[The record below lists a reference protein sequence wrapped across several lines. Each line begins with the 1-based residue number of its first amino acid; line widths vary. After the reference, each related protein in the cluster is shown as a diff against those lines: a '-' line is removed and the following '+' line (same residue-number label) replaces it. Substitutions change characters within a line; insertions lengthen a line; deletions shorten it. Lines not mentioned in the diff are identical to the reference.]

1 MFKEKSSKKK
11 YISDNNEVFTLDAMH
26 NNIIKKFELTNKDK
40 ENYKI
45 LLLDLEAQSNL
56 IMENIETYKS
66 IHTNDKEY
74 VNNLWTSNIIIRE
87 KIIELKNNIKE
98 LDSYNEVE
106 YYKNTSYILFQYYD
120 TVEKQSNISNTHT
133 SISNG
138 ICISSSELLSRQ
150 PKIYKNDSKK
160 KRSSVSATTINV
172 LDALNNLNMEN
183 NLISD
188 NKRHEHIDNNKSNNC
203 LNSPYSFSNFSN
215 FSNFT
220 NFTNF
225 NSPQNLNPNTSATNY
240 QNNENNQNNQNIY
253 NYSNSIS
260 SVKENMI
267 DKSSLVDKYMSIINK
282 KYVRNVEEEDI
293 EICKNCKNQMTCL
306 QHDAIIICNIC
317 GYQELLLVEQ
327 NRPILKQNTKD
338 TSHFSYKRI
347 NHFREWCNQVQG
359 KESTDIPDEIFEKI
373 LTEIKKEK
381 IVDTKTITY
390 NKMRDILKRLRINK
404 YYEHIN
410 YIINRI
416 NGIPTPQFSQE
427 LEDKLCN
434 MFRNI
439 QAPFLKHCPKDRKN
453 FLSYSYVLYKFFQI
467 LGLNEYL
474 KYFPLLKSRE
484 KLYVQDQIWKKICL
498 ELNYEIIPSL

>member
-40 ENYKI
+40 ENCKV
-45 LLLDLEAQSNL
+45 LLSDFEVQSNL
-56 IMENIETYKS
+56 IMKNIEAFKN
-66 IHTNDKEY
+66 IQDNKEHI
-74 VNNLWTSNIIIRE
+74 NSLWTSNIIIRE

-98 LDSYNEVE
+98 LESYNEIE

-138 ICISSSELLSRQ
+138 VCISSSELLSRQ

-172 LDALNNLNMEN
+172 LDALNNLNAEQPLFN
-183 NLISD
+183 GGSSSGATKVSD
-188 NKRHEHIDNNKSNNC
+188 NKQDSCHITPNVLVANANNTYEYSNN
-203 LNSPYSFSNFSN
+203 S
-215 FSNFT
+215 
-220 NFTNF
+220 
-225 NSPQNLNPNTSATNY
+225 
-240 QNNENNQNNQNIY
+240 
-253 NYSNSIS
+253 
-260 SVKENMI
+260 KEHNVI

-381 IVDTKTITY
+381 IIDAKTITY
-390 NKMRDILKRLRINK
+390 TKMRDILKRLRINK

-484 KLYVQDQIWKKICL
+484 KLYVQDQIWKKICI

>member
-26 NNIIKKFELTNKDK
+26 NNIIKRFELTNKDK

-45 LLLDLEAQSNL
+45 LLGDLELQSNL
-56 IMENIETYKS
+56 IMANIETFRS
-66 IHTNDKEY
+66 LQDREY
-74 VNNLWTSNIIIRE
+74 VNNLWTSNILIRE

-98 LDSYNEVE
+98 LESYNEIE

-120 TVEKQSNISNTHT
+120 TVEKQSNISNTHA

-138 ICISSSELLSRQ
+138 VCISSSELLSRQ

-172 LDALNNLNMEN
+172 LDALNNLNTDN
-183 NLISD
+183 SCGGNRQGKYGHSD
-188 NKRHEHIDNNKSNNC
+188 
-203 LNSPYSFSNFSN
+203 
-215 FSNFT
+215 
-220 NFTNF
+220 
-225 NSPQNLNPNTSATNY
+225 TSSS
-240 QNNENNQNNQNIY
+240 NIY
-253 NYSNSIS
+253 
-260 SVKENMI
+260 SVPKENMI

-416 NGIPTPQFSQE
+416 NGIPTPQFSQD

-484 KLYVQDQIWKKICL
+484 KLYVQDQIWKKICV

>member
-45 LLLDLEAQSNL
+45 LLCDLELQSNL
-56 IMENIETYKS
+56 IMENIETFKN
-66 IHTNDKEY
+66 IQDKEY
-74 VNNLWTSNIIIRE
+74 INNLWTSNIIIRE

-98 LDSYNEVE
+98 LDSYNEIE

-120 TVEKQSNISNTHT
+120 TVEKQSNISNTHA

-172 LDALNNLNMEN
+172 LDALNNLNIEN

-188 NKRHEHIDNNKSNNC
+188 NKQNKNSDLNNTYDYSANKDN
-203 LNSPYSFSNFSN
+203 
-215 FSNFT
+215 
-220 NFTNF
+220 
-225 NSPQNLNPNTSATNY
+225 
-240 QNNENNQNNQNIY
+240 I
-253 NYSNSIS
+253 
-260 SVKENMI
+260 I

>member
-40 ENYKI
+40 EGFKI
-45 LLLDLEAQSNL
+45 LLQDLEAQSNL
-56 IMENIETYKS
+56 IMENIEIRKNIQS
-66 IHTNDKEY
+66 IDKDREY
-74 VNNLWTSNIIIRE
+74 MNSLWTSNIIIRE

-120 TVEKQSNISNTHT
+120 TVEKQSNISNTHA

-138 ICISSSELLSRQ
+138 VCISASELLSRQ

-172 LDALNNLNMEN
+172 LDALNNLNTEN
-183 NLISD
+183 NSTSD
-188 NKRHEHIDNNKSNNC
+188 SDKSGDTGIGNNVNAID
-203 LNSPYSFSNFSN
+203 
-215 FSNFT
+215 
-220 NFTNF
+220 
-225 NSPQNLNPNTSATNY
+225 
-240 QNNENNQNNQNIY
+240 
-253 NYSNSIS
+253 YSN
-260 SVKENMI
+260 SVKENAI

-293 EICKNCKNQMTCL
+293 EICKNCKNHMTCL

>member
-1 MFKEKSSKKK
+1 
-11 YISDNNEVFTLDAMH
+11 MH

-40 ENYKI
+40 EGYKI
-45 LLLDLEAQSNL
+45 LLQDLEAQSNL
-56 IMENIETYKS
+56 IMENIEARS
-66 IHTNDKEY
+66 IDKDKDKDKEY
-74 VNNLWTSNIIIRE
+74 MNSLWTSNIIIRE

-98 LDSYNEVE
+98 LESYNEVE

-138 ICISSSELLSRQ
+138 VCISASELLSRQ

-172 LDALNNLNMEN
+172 LDALNNLNTEN
-183 NLISD
+183 NLNVSSD
-188 NKRHEHIDNNKSNNC
+188 DNSC
-203 LNSPYSFSNFSN
+203 TDNSKTGETGICDSK
-215 FSNFT
+215 
-220 NFTNF
+220 
-225 NSPQNLNPNTSATNY
+225 
-240 QNNENNQNNQNIY
+240 
-253 NYSNSIS
+253 
-260 SVKENMI
+260 SVKETAI

-293 EICKNCKNQMTCL
+293 EICKNCKNHMTCL

>member
-40 ENYKI
+40 ENCKI
-45 LLLDLEAQSNL
+45 LLYDFELQSNL
-56 IMENIETYKS
+56 IMQNIEAFKNIQDS
-66 IHTNDKEY
+66 KEHI
-74 VNNLWTSNIIIRE
+74 NSLWTSNIIIRE
-87 KIIELKNNIKE
+87 KIIELKNNIKDLE
-98 LDSYNEVE
+98 MYNEIE

-120 TVEKQSNISNTHT
+120 TVEKQSNISNTHA
-133 SISNG
+133 SISKG
-138 ICISSSELLSRQ
+138 VCISSSELLSRQ

-172 LDALNNLNMEN
+172 LDALNNLNAVPSLVSN
-183 NLISD
+183 NNNSD
-188 NKRHEHIDNNKSNNC
+188 NKQEKHTTPNALVDNINIQSDNKDNNNNQANNTYEYSNN
-203 LNSPYSFSNFSN
+203 YSKE
-215 FSNFT
+215 
-220 NFTNF
+220 
-225 NSPQNLNPNTSATNY
+225 PN
-240 QNNENNQNNQNIY
+240 
-253 NYSNSIS
+253 
-260 SVKENMI
+260 VI

-381 IVDTKTITY
+381 IIDAKTITY

-484 KLYVQDQIWKKICL
+484 KLYVQDQIWKKICI

>member
-26 NNIIKKFELTNKDK
+26 NNIIKKFEVTNKDK

-45 LLLDLEAQSNL
+45 LLCDLENQSNL
-56 IMENIETYKS
+56 IMENIETSKN
-66 IHTNDKEY
+66 IHDKEY
-74 VNNLWTSNIIIRE
+74 INILWTSNIIIRE

-120 TVEKQSNISNTHT
+120 TVEKQSNISNTHA

-138 ICISSSELLSRQ
+138 VCISSSELLSRQ

-172 LDALNNLNMEN
+172 LDALNNLNIEN

-188 NKRHEHIDNNKSNNC
+188 NKQNK
-203 LNSPYSFSNFSN
+203 NSDIN
-215 FSNFT
+215 
-220 NFTNF
+220 
-225 NSPQNLNPNTSATNY
+225 NLNNNHINPYIHNTNANP
-240 QNNENNQNNQNIY
+240 
-253 NYSNSIS
+253 YSNSYSNNSTNTYEYSNSTKDNI
-260 SVKENMI
+260 I

-293 EICKNCKNQMTCL
+293 EICKNCKNPMTCL

-381 IVDTKTITY
+381 IIDTKTITY

-416 NGIPTPQFSQE
+416 NGIPTPQFSQD